1 MTDFDSVILEIAQT
15 QSWLLFQY
23 PSPTLNWI
31 LFLSP
36 RLQNRI
42 CGTSGCD
49 ADSLQAQIKLWSLQS
64 NVTYVASPAQSWIDD
79 YFAWLNSGQCCKYD
93 ENTLEVRSEREL
105 KFRTGST
112 ELWQCSN
119 KFKQN
124 LRLKLCRGL
133 RLYLGVCTW
142 AHASKSLYVLAVPG
156 TRVTKH
162 VRK

>member
-1 MTDFDSVILEIAQT
+1 MADVDSVILEIAQT

-23 PSPTLNWI
+23 PTLNWI
-31 LFLSP
+31 FFLSP

-93 ENTLEVRSEREL
+93 ESTLEVRTECPEL
-105 KFRTGST
+105 
-112 ELWQCSN
+112 
-119 KFKQN
+119 
-124 LRLKLCRGL
+124 
-133 RLYLGVCTW
+133 
-142 AHASKSLYVLAVPG
+142 
-156 TRVTKH
+156 
-162 VRK
+162 